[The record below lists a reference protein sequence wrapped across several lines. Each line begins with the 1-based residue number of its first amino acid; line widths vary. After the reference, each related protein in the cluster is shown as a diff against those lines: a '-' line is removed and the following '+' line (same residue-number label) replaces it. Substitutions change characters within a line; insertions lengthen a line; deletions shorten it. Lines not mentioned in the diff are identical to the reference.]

1 MATSEILELK
11 IKKKEMKDK
20 LKREY
25 LKTRLIVNLESNG
38 NYMKAI
44 DKWVISLF

>member
-11 IKKKEMKDK
+11 IKEKKMKVQF
-20 LKREY
+20 KREY
-25 LKTRLIVNLESNG
+25 LKTRLVVNLESNG

-44 DKWVISLF
+44 NTWVISLF

>member
-11 IKKKEMKDK
+11 IKEKKMKDQF
-20 LKREY
+20 KREY
-25 LKTRLIVNLESNG
+25 LKTRLVVNLESNG

-44 DKWVISLF
+44 NTWAISLF